1 MLRARARQASKKPT
15 VISNISHRRISNP
28 APISPRHFRERFRQQ
43 SKSEQPPKQI
53 LSSAIT
59 RSSIMEPKIPPKGKD
74 DYRHCYRGQ
83 EANLHKLLIQ
93 EGLSLDEFNR
103 FWDNYDAKN
112 RDHPFS
118 EEEKSTEYRQAV
130 SQRILGCSRMQ
141 RWPPRK
147 VSLSICSSRHS
158 HHGMPRWLLAAVNP
172 VSVWKMQIAMACG

>member
-1 MLRARARQASKKPT
+1 
-15 VISNISHRRISNP
+15 
-28 APISPRHFRERFRQQ
+28 
-43 SKSEQPPKQI
+43 
-53 LSSAIT
+53 
-59 RSSIMEPKIPPKGKD
+59 MEPKIPPKGKD

-130 SQRILGCSRMQ
+130 SQRILRMFTDAKMAAEESEPFNLFVPTFAPRYAEMVARGGKPGVSLEDANRDGVWVRRSWYERPSSRAQ
-141 RWPPRK
+141 RQRETPEQAKTRVIEKYNLTQQQWDSLPNAPTKSDYWQGVRWP
-147 VSLSICSSRHS
+147 
-158 HHGMPRWLLAAVNP
+158 ND
-172 VSVWKMQIAMACG
+172 